1 LLSTPSNSNV
11 NSPARSSWRPL
22 YGGEY
27 FRYSESIL
35 TDILSKRE
43 FLYRNYFTNKGLRL
57 ALPPFLVSSPLNPFL
72 LELQN
77 LYSFTDPIYISSESS
92 RELVYYTSNFFSFVL
107 FKDLWFFLNQ
117 KFLELPVNLN
127 FLHSNLS
134 IYFLGGNT
142 AFSFSNSTDFYK
154 NQYRPIKKGV
164 SNMIRLHATGAI
176 AMPIETR
183 LHLLASS
190 KDVIHS

>member
-1 LLSTPSNSNV
+1 LLSTRLLLKGASSYWVGLSIFSDRPTSLLSTPSNSNV

-92 RELVYYTSNFFSFVL
+92 R
-107 FKDLWFFLNQ
+107 
-117 KFLELPVNLN
+117 
-127 FLHSNLS
+127 
-134 IYFLGGNT
+134 
-142 AFSFSNSTDFYK
+142 
-154 NQYRPIKKGV
+154 
-164 SNMIRLHATGAI
+164 
-176 AMPIETR
+176 
-183 LHLLASS
+183 
-190 KDVIHS
+190 